1 MKKILT
7 ILLIG
12 LACLS
17 FASCNNDKESNEEIK
32 KGDGSRFY
40 AEFAAVGNKIFYIQ
54 HSTMH
59 CPAIKSGTRTGEKF
73 GWFYYEESLNTF
85 CPKCMDDSLAA
96 EWTRRYEEIMAAK
109 KAKNNF

>member
-17 FASCNNDKESNEEIK
+17 FASCNNDKESSEEVK

-40 AEFAAVGNKIFYIQ
+40 AEITPLGSIEKHVILIQ
-54 HSTMH
+54 HG
-59 CPAIKSGTRTGEKF
+59 PAIKGSSDGVI
-73 GWFYYEESLNTF
+73 NTF
-85 CPKCMDDSLAA
+85 CSKCIDFELV
-96 EWTRRYEEIMAAK
+96 EKKWEKWLEEKEKKDKESQSAMA
-109 KAKNNF
+109 NSQ